1 MLNLILVGYGKMGK
15 LLEQKAL
22 EQGDCKVSAVVDPL
36 ATTAVSLC
44 GATIYKSIA
53 DIDAALLADD
63 EAAGLFTVAIEF
75 TNPATAVAN
84 IKALAARKVSV
95 VVGTTGWYDQLPE
108 VQRVV
113 EDAGSSLLY
122 ASNFSL
128 GVNLFYRVA
137 AYTASLFSLFEDYDV
152 AGFEIHHNKKADSPS
167 GTAKTLADLVM
178 ANTQGRKTALVWDK
192 LDRPPEPTETQFA
205 SLRVG
210 SVPGIHSIL
219 FDSAADTVELRHTA
233 RNREGFAAGAL
244 LAAAWLVG
252 TQGGYGKRRGVFT
265 IDDVLE
271 QLLPISHQLEP
282 LP

>member
-15 LLEQKAL
+15 LIEQKAL
-22 EQGDCKVSAVVDPL
+22 ERGDCKISAVVDPL
-36 ATTAVSLC
+36 STSALSLS
-44 GATIYKSIA
+44 GATIYKSISA
-53 DIDAALLADD
+53 IDAALLASDATAD
-63 EAAGLFTVAIEF
+63 HYTVAIEF
-75 TNPATAVAN
+75 TNPTTAVAN
-84 IKALAARKVSV
+84 IKALVARKVPV
-95 VVGTTGWYDQLPE
+95 VVGTTGWYDHLPE
-108 VQRVV
+108 VQGEVK
-113 EDAGSSLLY
+113 AAASSLLY

-178 ANTQGRKTALVWDK
+178 ANIRGRKTALIWDK
-192 LDRPPEPTETQFA
+192 LDRPPESTEAHFA

-210 SVPGIHSIL
+210 SGPGIHSVL

-233 RNREGFAAGAL
+233 RNREGFASGAL
-244 LAAAWLVG
+244 LAADWLVSE
-252 TQGGYGKRRGVFT
+252 QRLGVFT

-271 QLLPISHQLEP
+271 QLLPVV
-282 LP
+282 

>member
-1 MLNLILVGYGKMGK
+1 MLRLKLILVGYGKMGK
-15 LLEQKAL
+15 LIEEKAL
-22 EQGDCKVSAVVDPL
+22 ERGDCEISAVVDPF
-36 ATTAVSLC
+36 ATAAVSH
-44 GATIYKSIA
+44 AAIYKSVA

-63 EAAGLFTVAIEF
+63 EAADHHTVAIEF
-75 TNPATAVAN
+75 TQPATAVAN
-84 IKALAARKVSV
+84 IKALAARKTPV

-108 VQRVV
+108 VRSVV

-137 AYTASLFSLFEDYDV
+137 AYTASLFGLFEDYDV

-167 GTAKTLADLVM
+167 GTAKTLADLVL
-178 ANTQGRKTALVWDK
+178 ANARGRKTSMVWDK
-192 LDRPPEPTETQFA
+192 LDRPPEPTEAHFA

-210 SVPGIHSIL
+210 SVPGIHSVL
-219 FDSAADTVELRHTA
+219 FDSAADTIELRHTA

-244 LAAAWLVG
+244 LAAEWLVSG
-252 TQGGYGKRRGVFT
+252 GKRRGVFT

-271 QLLPISHQLEP
+271 QLLPR
-282 LP
+282 